1 MRPVKLKIYI
11 LYTVICFIWGST
23 WLAIK
28 LGLDGVPPL
37 VGCGARFT
45 VAGLVFLLPISSQK
59 LSLKLNAAHLRVV
72 TVVGCLN
79 FGLSYGCVYWS
90 ELTVSSGLAS
100 VLFSVYPFFVALL
113 AHFWFHMETLNWK
126 KMLGILAGFAG
137 MVVIYAD
144 QIQTSR
150 NSLWGMLAV
159 LIATFASSI
168 SLLYLKK
175 YGREL
180 PTLVLNFYSM
190 LLGAALLLMGALIS
204 ERGEPIRWS
213 LKNVSAI
220 FYLAFFGSVVAF
232 TMYFYLLKHL
242 QATQMS
248 FVSLI
253 YPVLAL
259 VLGAWILDERL
270 NAKIVLGA
278 AMVLGGIFIANQV
291 SPMSGRTK
299 DPEIP

>member
-1 MRPVKLKIYI
+1 MGPAKLKIYT

-45 VAGLVFLLPISSQK
+45 VAGLLFLLLIGSQK

-72 TVVGCLN
+72 AVVGSLN

-90 ELTVSSGLAS
+90 ELTISSGLAS
-100 VLFSVYPFFVALL
+100 VLFSAYPFFVALL
-113 AHFWFHMETLNWK
+113 AHYWFDLETLTWK
-126 KMLGILAGFAG
+126 KMLGILAGSAG

-144 QIQTSR
+144 QLHTSR

-175 YGREL
+175 YGRDL

-190 LLGAALLLMGALIS
+190 LLGAALLLIGALIM

-213 LKNVSAI
+213 LKNVAAI
-220 FYLAFFGSVVAF
+220 FYLALCGSVIAF

-242 QATQMS
+242 KATQMS

-259 VLGAWILDERL
+259 ALGSWVLDERL
-270 NAKIVLGA
+270 TAKIVLGA

-291 SPMSGRTK
+291 VPTTGRAK